1 MIYLG
6 SKSMGEVYLGSK
18 SISEGYLGSK
28 LVFQK
33 GGGGPYFNPSTTES
47 GTIDNPFVWLKELA
61 NKNNSCHTKNKSTS
75 NLTDYRAYYYIYLEA
90 GTTYTIGLSTD
101 SDGCIKLYNASNAE
115 VASNDDDS
123 TTIDGYG
130 VTDYFTYTPSA
141 SGWFKVCFGRYN
153 FNGGISGTLHCYPAP
168 GTGEPTTMY
177 VYGSYATS
185 NNLNGEYVKQQ
196 NLHNG
201 FPAYYN
207 STNGK
212 YLFAIKYS
220 DTYTWVIGS
229 SLVANSDSPPAFAY
243 NPYSNSGSAD
253 DFPYLPSWAS
263 SWWQYGDEYTS
274 TQFRVTSE
282 PEEIPG
288 PNTVYVYGTQAS
300 SHGFN
305 GTYTKQAAAINDR
318 PVYYCS
324 ANGKYLFAV
333 EDGNDPGKYAWVF
346 GSSTEQSMGGML
358 VMSYTVYSSL
368 GSTCPTSPVGVTFYH
383 EYMTAMTTSEFVV
396 STTAQ
401 ETPQISGTPPQTVYV
416 YGSIPVSEG
425 MDGTYEKQNTMVNN
439 RYVYYC
445 SARSKYLFAVEDSMD
460 PGTYCWVIDSS
471 TTSSCSDAMSC
482 YAVATA
488 NSSSLTHDPTAHSYY
503 NYASSTTA
511 SQITVSTTAP
521 TQEGPATLYVTGT
534 EATSQGYAGT
544 YTRQNNA
551 INSHSVYYCSG
562 TGKYLFVVQDGTN
575 TSNYAW
581 VFSNS
586 TSQTSSGM
594 IGMSYTIYAYPGTSM
609 AANPSGLTYYKQ
621 GEGSMSS
628 SQFTV
633 TDTDPNGG
641 GSGSGTSY
649 IATGCSN
656 SSVNGT
662 YTDTGSTYGGY
673 PIYGNGNGYYILR
686 SGSTWEIW
694 NDMESHG
701 MPDWY
706 HDTIVGTWNAN
717 SGGTPPT
724 ISENG
729 GGTPTP
735 SFTQTLYVS
744 GSDAVTLRM
753 DGTYVL
759 QNNTQN
765 DRPVYYCSARNMYM
779 YAVEDESDPGKY
791 AWAISPTATSSV
803 GMIGMAYYSY
813 AVTGTSG
820 ALATEPTGL
829 TFYKESVTSMSQST
843 FAVTDTDPGSGGS
856 GSGSGGTSYV
866 ATGGAESSVNG
877 TYTDTGTTY
886 NGQPVYSNGTFYLW
900 YDGAYW
906 CLNTSSQGGAG
917 SMPSYTHS
925 GTIEGTYD
933 VAMGGTSPCPT
944 LSASGSGSGGGE
956 NQGSGTTY
964 IASGCSVSSFNG
976 TYTDTGQVS
985 NGQPI
990 YSNGSCYL
998 VYESNNWYAKSS
1010 IDAPMP
1016 DYWHNTITGTWD
1028 VAAGSGTPPTIT
1040 EGSGGGGDTPSIP
1053 GPDTVYITGTQASTS
1068 SVDGTYVKQST
1079 ANNGKAV
1086 YYCSARNKYLFA
1098 VESSS
1103 GSGTYAWVVANSVE
1117 ATCGGMVAMSYSF
1130 YTNNASNLADSPAGL
1145 TYYWSGYT
1153 QLSSSEFDV
1162 STTSGGG
1169 GGGNTPSPSSGGDPD
1184 PVYIYGSEADS
1195 RSMTGT
1201 YTKQSS
1207 TNNNKPVYYSS
1218 GTQKYIFCVQDLSS
1232 NNYAWVVGDSVQTS
1246 DMSVTSTYALHSPV
1260 SATPSD
1266 NPTDNVYYNGN
1277 TEKTFEEFEI
1287 VADGEIVYPERV
1299 YVDGLDSSYNGVYTP
1314 TNDVTYNTSIP
1325 VYTNGTKYLVGDS
1338 NGNWYVCDNASSV
1351 INSGSF
1357 SNLTPSSSSYRSTS
1371 IGDDPTCAAW
1381 TSGVYVSLLPFTVD
1395 NNKIAVTMI
1404 GNWKGCNIETLK
1416 LTNGN
1421 SNAIGIQRS
1430 ARYQPVSIINEISGC
1445 ISYKGSFVKDVTSYS
1460 FVNVPSGTYT
1470 LITSNAVA
1478 GSIQGSSGSVQVLEY
1493 SSVADRWE
1501 NISNTLTYVGVNNG
1515 LRSYTFT
1522 PTGGKKYVII
1532 DNDYWPWWR
1541 WWYRLLANLPR
1552 AYVTIYNGGS
1562 WLRFKNTV
1570 EYPLGTQGGVRWY
1583 WAHIKGMFSI
1593 EVYVQYNSSVTTT
1606 IEGMP
1611 ESVANRIESGGGY
1624 PSFYAG
1630 EGYVK
1635 VDNDSSGQVSDS
1647 DELLFQLDGEG
1658 GGDGTW
1664 DMVANE
1670 SYRIET
1676 FPLCLVEGTSV
1687 KLANGTYKDIS
1698 DITYNDELLVWN
1710 FDEGKYDVAKPL
1722 WIKRDQKTSCFIET
1736 IFDDGTILRS
1746 TGNPYLGH
1754 RVFSLNK
1761 NRFEYVTKC
1770 LGDDVVTANG
1780 VKRLVSNEV
1789 VRDKCVNLYNVIT
1802 DKHFNLY
1809 ADDVLTSCSLNNLYG
1824 FKDMKFVKSEN
1835 DAQTN
1840 LEGIPEE
1847 YIEGL
1852 RLREQPGD
1860 WTVYVHRLLQTAKER
1875 DNE

>member
-61 NKNNSCHTKNKSTS
+61 NKNNPCHTKSKSTS

-123 TTIDGYG
+123 TNIDGYG

-153 FNGGISGTLHCYPAP
+153 FDGGISGTLHCYPAP

-220 DTYTWVIGS
+220 DAYTWVIGS
-229 SLVANSDSPPAFAY
+229 SLVASSESPPAFAY
-243 NPYSNSGSAD
+243 NPYSNSGNAD
-253 DFPYLPSWAS
+253 GFPYLPSWAS
-263 SWWQYGDEYTS
+263 SWWEYGNEYTS

-300 SHGFN
+300 SYGFN
-305 GTYTKQAAAINDR
+305 GTYTKQSAALNDR

-333 EDGNDPGKYAWVF
+333 EDANDPGKYAWVF

-368 GSTCPTSPVGVTFYH
+368 GSDCPTSPVGVTFYH
-383 EYMTAMTTSEFVV
+383 DYMTGMTTSEFVV

-401 ETPQISGTPPQTVYV
+401 ETPQVSGTPPQTVYV

-544 YTRQNNA
+544 YTRQNNT

-594 IGMSYTIYAYPGTSM
+594 IGMSYTIYTYPGTSM

-621 GEGSMSS
+621 SEGSMSS

-633 TDTDPNGG
+633 TDTDP
-641 GSGSGTSY
+641 
-649 IATGCSN
+649 
-656 SSVNGT
+656 
-662 YTDTGSTYGGY
+662 
-673 PIYGNGNGYYILR
+673 
-686 SGSTWEIW
+686 
-694 NDMESHG
+694 
-701 MPDWY
+701 
-706 HDTIVGTWNAN
+706 
-717 SGGTPPT
+717 
-724 ISENG
+724 
-729 GGTPTP
+729 
-735 SFTQTLYVS
+735 
-744 GSDAVTLRM
+744 
-753 DGTYVL
+753 
-759 QNNTQN
+759 
-765 DRPVYYCSARNMYM
+765 
-779 YAVEDESDPGKY
+779 
-791 AWAISPTATSSV
+791 
-803 GMIGMAYYSY
+803 
-813 AVTGTSG
+813 
-820 ALATEPTGL
+820 
-829 TFYKESVTSMSQST
+829 
-843 FAVTDTDPGSGGS
+843 GS

-886 NGQPVYSNGTFYLW
+886 NDQPVYSNGTFYLW
-900 YDGAYW
+900 YDGSYW

-917 SMPSYTHS
+917 SMPAYTHS

-944 LSASGSGSGGGE
+944 ISASGSGSGSGGGE

-985 NGQPI
+985 DGQPI

-998 VYESNNWYAKSS
+998 VYESSNWYAKSS

-1040 EGSGGGGDTPSIP
+1040 EGSGGSGGGETTSIP
-1053 GPDTVYITGTQASTS
+1053 GPDTVYITGTEASSS
-1068 SVDGTYVKQST
+1068 SVDGTYIKQDT

-1098 VESSS
+1098 VESES
-1103 GSGTYAWVVANSVE
+1103 GSGTYAWVIANSVE

-1130 YTNNASNLADSPAGL
+1130 YTNNASDLADSPAGL

-1169 GGGNTPSPSSGGDPD
+1169 GGGNTPSPSSGDDPD

-1246 DMSVTSTYALHSPV
+1246 DMSVTNTYALHSPV

-1338 NGNWYVCDNASSV
+1338 NGNWYVCDNASDV

-1371 IGDDPTCAAW
+1371 TGDDPTCAAW

-1395 NNKIAVTMI
+1395 SNKVAVTMI

-1470 LITSNAVA
+1470 LITSGAVS
-1478 GSIQGSSGSVQVLEY
+1478 GLIQGSGGTVHVLEY
-1493 SSVADRWE
+1493 SSATDRWE
-1501 NISNTLTYVGVNNG
+1501 DISTTLTYVGINDG

-1541 WWYRLLANLPR
+1541 WYYRLLANLPR

-1647 DELLFQLDGEG
+1647 DELLFQLAGEG

-1676 FPLCLVEGTSV
+1676 FPLCLVEGTTV
-1687 KLANGTYKDIS
+1687 KLANGTYKDVS
-1698 DITYNDELLVWN
+1698 DITYDDELLVWN

-1722 WIKRDQKTSCFIET
+1722 WIKRDQKTTCFIET
-1736 IFDDGTILRS
+1736 IFDDGTILRT

-1770 LGDDVVTANG
+1770 LGDDVVTTNG

-1789 VRDKCVNLYNVIT
+1789 IRDRCVNLYNVIT

-1860 WTVYVHRLLQTAKER
+1860 WTVYVRRLLQTAKER
-1875 DNE
+1875 DKE